1 MQIIV
6 SKPRFI
12 ESKAQARRLDLGDV
26 ITYKGV
32 DVTVIKKMWKDT
44 LLLETLTSPVVWRFT
59 VNIRDL
65 IGSAI

>member
-1 MQIIV
+1 MKIIV

-12 ESKAQARRLDLGDV
+12 ETKAQARRLDLADV

-65 IGSAI
+65 IGSAF